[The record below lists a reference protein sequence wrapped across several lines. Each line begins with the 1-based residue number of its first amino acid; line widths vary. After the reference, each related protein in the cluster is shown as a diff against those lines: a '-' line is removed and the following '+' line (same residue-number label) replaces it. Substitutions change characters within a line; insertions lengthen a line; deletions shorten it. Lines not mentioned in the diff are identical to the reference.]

1 MILDNGWRLKMP
13 RNRPG
18 RPKTND
24 SIDRYSFT
32 MGAELMTRFDA
43 IREKKEAELGIQ
55 LSRTQ
60 ILAMLVKKEEE
71 EQ

>member
-1 MILDNGWRLKMP
+1 MTLDNGWRLKMP

-18 RPKTND
+18 RPRTND
-24 SIDRYSFT
+24 GNDRYGFT
-32 MGAELMTRFDA
+32 MGEKLMTRFDA

>member
-1 MILDNGWRLKMP
+1 MP

-18 RPKTND
+18 RPKTSD
-24 SIDRYSFT
+24 SNDRYGFT
-32 MGAELMTRFDA
+32 MGEKLMTRFDA

-55 LSRTQ
+55 LSRAQ